1 MSDTRLFEPMFR
13 SVRLLRLPKEGGMEP
28 CRLLFCR
35 WRSSR
40 LARFPREEGRGSGSV
55 KSMLERR
62 R

>member
-1 MSDTRLFEPMFR
+1 MVS

-28 CRLLFCR
+28 CNLLFSR
-35 WRSSR
+35 RRVRR